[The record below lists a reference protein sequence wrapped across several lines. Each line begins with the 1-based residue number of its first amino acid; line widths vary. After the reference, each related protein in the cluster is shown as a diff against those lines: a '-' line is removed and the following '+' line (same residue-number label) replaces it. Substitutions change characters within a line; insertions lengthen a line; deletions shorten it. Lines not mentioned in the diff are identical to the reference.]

1 MSTASTTGLHY
12 STLYCFVRLAGNHA
26 SFNTDTMNPTNTIE
40 NKKASTSW
48 PIRNKFSDLI
58 IRTENFNS
66 SICHANYN
74 IKIVRGNVSI
84 QFLSKSVHGFE
95 SREFRRPHG
104 FSKIASKKFGVRQ
117 AVDSILNKGRIF

>member
-66 SICHANYN
+66 SICHANYYF
-74 IKIVRGNVSI
+74 IISRSFVEMY
-84 QFLSKSVHGFE
+84 QFNFCPKVFTALKVENFDDRMAFLKSLQRNLE
-95 SREFRRPHG
+95 SDKLWTPF
-104 FSKIASKKFGVRQ
+104 
-117 AVDSILNKGRIF
+117 